1 MNGAKQ
7 ASAHPRRGGEGVVS
21 PAASAPFVVGAI
33 AGEERRRR
41 YGERIG
47 GGRTWLAYDS
57 LELLPHLLAGVA
69 VDAVVVDLVRWAPVE
84 AAPVLRELRSRW
96 PALRIVGIYE
106 PSADALLELAELAL
120 SDRRLAFTSDA
131 DDRFDLLVQPA
142 SGAAEVQAP
151 TACQLL
157 LEHFLPLA
165 GDGLRSALIDLA
177 LTPSRRRSIPA
188 LAAVQGWSEDAL
200 ERRFGDAG
208 LVAPAAVRR
217 LAVAAEGVWQVAALQ
232 HPAEDVARAL
242 GLGTGDSLG
251 RVIKGVFGF
260 GFKAA
265 RLMGAGGARRA
276 LTWVGLL
283 ALRSLAPFGGLP
295 SLARV
300 RFTVADGVR
309 VVEDRDALIVTG
321 EGRGAGSRLEGT
333 GREVWELVVAGA
345 PLGEII
351 GRLSIPAEGSAR
363 RFAREAVPT
372 VRWLLRHELIMLVE
386 APPEDPPP
394 VAL

>member
-7 ASAHPRRGGEGVVS
+7 ASAHPRRGGESVVS

-41 YGERIG
+41 YGERIAG
-47 GGRTWLAYDS
+47 GHTWLAYDS

-84 AAPVLRELRSRW
+84 AAPVLRELRRRW
-96 PALRIVGIYE
+96 PAVRIVGIYE
-106 PSADALLELAELAL
+106 PSADALPELAELAW
-120 SDRRLAFTSDA
+120 SDRRLAFTCDA

-142 SGAAEVQAP
+142 AGAAEVEAP

-165 GDGLRSALIDLA
+165 GDGLRRVLIDLA
-177 LTPSRRRSIPA
+177 LAPSRRRSIPA

-208 LVAPAAVRR
+208 LVAPASVRR
-217 LAVAAEGVWQVAALQ
+217 LAVAAEGVWQIATLQ
-232 HPAEDVARAL
+232 RQAEEVARAL

-251 RVIKGVFGF
+251 RLIKGVFGF

-265 RLMGAGGARRA
+265 RLMGADGARRA

-283 ALRSLAPFGGLP
+283 ALRSLAPFAGLP
-295 SLARV
+295 ALASV
-300 RFTVADGVR
+300 RFTVVDGVQ
-309 VVEDRDALIVTG
+309 VVEDRGALIVTG
-321 EGRGAGSRLEGT
+321 EGRSVGSRLEGT

-345 PLGEII
+345 PLGEMV
-351 GRLSIPAEGSAR
+351 GRLSSPAEGSAR

-372 VRWLLRHELIMLVE
+372 IRWLLRHRLIVPAMPQSG
-386 APPEDPPP
+386 ASPCG
-394 VAL
+394 AL